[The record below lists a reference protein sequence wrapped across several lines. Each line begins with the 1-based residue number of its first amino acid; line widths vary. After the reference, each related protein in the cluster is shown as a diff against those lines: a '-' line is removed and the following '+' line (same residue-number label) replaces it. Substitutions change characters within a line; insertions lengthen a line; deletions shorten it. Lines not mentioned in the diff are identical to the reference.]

1 MPTPAEQIRL
11 SLVSL
16 WLGMPDFFPLTCQ
29 HCFLN
34 SYWKPGP
41 AAVVVVVAVASVSVA
56 SESAL
61 VAASVVSEVG
71 AAVAASVFV
80 FSVQAVVA
88 AACNAVSGVLVAVF

>member
-16 WLGMPDFFPLTCQ
+16 WLGMPDFSPSTCQ
-29 HCFLN
+29 HCFLD
-34 SYWKPGP
+34 SYWQPGP
-41 AAVVVVVAVASVSVA
+41 AAVAAASVSVA